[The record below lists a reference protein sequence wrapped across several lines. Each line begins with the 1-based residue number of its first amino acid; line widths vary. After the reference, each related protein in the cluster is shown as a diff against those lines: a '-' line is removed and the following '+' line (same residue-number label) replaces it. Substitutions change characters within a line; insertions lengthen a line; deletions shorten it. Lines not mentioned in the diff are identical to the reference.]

1 MLIEITNKFRKQVE
15 KLNNKRVNNS
25 LNKVVQEL
33 SSAPNLRKI
42 NNLKKLKGHK
52 NFYRIRMGDYRIGI
66 AILNSDSFSGILR
79 MLFFSLTRQIIQA

>member
-66 AILNSDSFSGILR
+66 VVNSKTIILATFDHRSDIYKYFP
-79 MLFFSLTRQIIQA
+79 